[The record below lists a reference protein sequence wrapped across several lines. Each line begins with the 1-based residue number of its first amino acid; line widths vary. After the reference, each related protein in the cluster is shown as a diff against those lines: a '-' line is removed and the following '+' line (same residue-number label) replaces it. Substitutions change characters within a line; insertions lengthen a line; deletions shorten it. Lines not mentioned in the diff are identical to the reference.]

1 MPTADVLATVK
12 WDTLTHQYK
21 LSLIQLF
28 NKGYFEMFPHALAE
42 QFIVHSNRSAS
53 RTKHGLIAQRF
64 ASNYVKNSI
73 AYRGTVLWNAISRS
87 NGSIL
92 DCTDMKSFLKK
103 VVKCYAFSDLNSVL
117 GRRLKGKGKGET
129 PNAKREG
136 RARREGGRKRRFP
149 PSFLARP
156 SRFSRA

>member
-42 QFIVHSNRSAS
+42 QFKVHSNRSAS
-53 RTKHGLIAQRF
+53 RTKHGLMAQRF

-73 AYRGTVLWNAISRS
+73 AY
-87 NGSIL
+87 
-92 DCTDMKSFLKK
+92 KSFKWFYFRLHRHEI
-103 VVKCYAFSDLNSVL
+103 FSE
-117 GRRLKGKGKGET
+117 K
-129 PNAKREG
+129 
-136 RARREGGRKRRFP
+136 
-149 PSFLARP
+149 
-156 SRFSRA
+156 SR

>member
-42 QFIVHSNRSAS
+42 QFIIHSNRSAS
-53 RTKHGLIAQRF
+53 RTKHGLMAQRF

-92 DCTDMKSFLKK
+92 DCTQNARGARGGKEGGKDVSLPPSSRAPRVSLAPKTPFPKTPFPFPFKRLP
-103 VVKCYAFSDLNSVL
+103 
-117 GRRLKGKGKGET
+117 RRL
-129 PNAKREG
+129 R
-136 RARREGGRKRRFP
+136 
-149 PSFLARP
+149 S
-156 SRFSRA
+156 